1 MKYYITFLLAIIATQ
16 CFAQYPNV
24 ENRMLSDSMTSFIY
38 FFTKDPVPFSD
49 PRSLID
55 TERRS
60 AACDRYHQES
70 ENMINR
76 NMINRQ
82 QPQQMQQQNQIQP
95 NINAYPYYRR
105 PTGFMTP
112 YP

>member
-38 FFTKDPVPFSD
+38 FFTKDAVPFSD

-60 AACDRYHQES
+60 AACDKYHQES

-82 QPQQMQQQNQIQP
+82 QPQQQNQIQP
-95 NINAYPYYRR
+95 NINSYPYYRR